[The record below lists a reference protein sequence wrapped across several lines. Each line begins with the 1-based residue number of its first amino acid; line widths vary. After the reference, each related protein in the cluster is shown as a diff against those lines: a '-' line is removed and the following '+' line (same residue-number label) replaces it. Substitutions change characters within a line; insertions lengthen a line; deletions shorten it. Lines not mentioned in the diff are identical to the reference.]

1 MSYAGNHI
9 RGGIGMRYV
18 VLGSSAAGINGIRGI
33 RSIDKEGEIIL
44 ISKDEHVYSRCI
56 LHHYME
62 GIRDLKRLCFVEE
75 DFMEKNKVQWIGGK
89 AAASLD
95 CKEQVVV
102 LDDGQKV
109 SYDRLL
115 IATGSHSFF
124 PPITNLREAKGVIG
138 FRNLDDIEY
147 IMEESKKAS
156 HIVVMGAGLVGID
169 CVTGL
174 LESGKDVS
182 VVELSD
188 RMLSIQLD
196 KRASST
202 YEEAYRKH
210 GVKMHFSVGISEVKM
225 DENGRVSSVV
235 LGNGEEIPCDLLIVT
250 AGVRSNM
257 EFLQGSLVE
266 CDMRGVLIDEAGRT
280 NVEGIFAAGDVTGR
294 NPIWP
299 VAVKEGII
307 AGANMCGGNQ
317 KMDDFFASKSTM
329 NFLGIPT
336 MSLGINTPEDDSYQ
350 VDIEEDDKGNY
361 KKVIHK
367 DGIIYGAIIQGDLA
381 YAGVLTQLIRRK
393 IDISKVKK
401 SIFRIDYSDFFNEKD
416 NFEFQY

>member
-1 MSYAGNHI
+1 
-9 RGGIGMRYV
+9 MRYV

-33 RSIDKEGEIIL
+33 RKNDKDGEIIL

-75 DFMEKNKVQWIGGK
+75 DFMETMNVQWMGGK
-89 AAASLD
+89 EVSGLD
-95 CKEQVVV
+95 TESREV
-102 LDDGQKV
+102 LLSDGEKV
-109 SYDRLL
+109 SFDRLL

-147 IMEESKKAS
+147 IMEESKKAE

-174 LESGKDVS
+174 LETGKDIS

-196 KRASST
+196 KRAAST
-202 YEEAYRKH
+202 YEEAYKKH
-210 GVKMHFSVGISEVKM
+210 GVHLHFSVGISEVKM
-225 DENGRVSSVV
+225 DETGRVSSVV
-235 LGNGEEIPCDLLIVT
+235 LGNGEELPCDLLIVT

-257 EFLQGSLVE
+257 EFLQDSAVE

-299 VAVKEGII
+299 VAVKEGLI
-307 AGANMCGGNQ
+307 AGANMSGENQ
-317 KMDDFFASKSTM
+317 RMTDFFASKSTM

-336 MSLGINTPEDDSYQ
+336 MSLGMNTPEDDSYQ
-350 VDIEEDDKGNY
+350 VETMEDEKGNY
-361 KKVIHK
+361 KKIIHK
-367 DGIIYGAIIQGDLA
+367 DGIIYGAILQGDIA

-393 IDISKVKK
+393 IDVSKVKK
-401 SIFRIDYSDFFNEKD
+401 PIFSIDYSDFFRETE
-416 NFEFQY
+416 NFEFYYDGDME